1 MDFIKKAEL
10 IKQMETTKKREL
22 RSVLDLAAS
31 AALLVVLNRSA
42 GEISTAFGL
51 NRSFADILT
60 GIILFFIIGC
70 TCGRRF
76 IITRCFCFR
85 RWARRSG
92 CAGKSCPENF

>member
-31 AALLVVLNRSA
+31 AALLVVLNRGA

-60 GIILFFIIGC
+60 GIILFFIIGSEF
-70 TCGRRF
+70 F
-76 IITRCFCFR
+76 ISYKVSLR
-85 RWARRSG
+85 
-92 CAGKSCPENF
+92 KSKKEA